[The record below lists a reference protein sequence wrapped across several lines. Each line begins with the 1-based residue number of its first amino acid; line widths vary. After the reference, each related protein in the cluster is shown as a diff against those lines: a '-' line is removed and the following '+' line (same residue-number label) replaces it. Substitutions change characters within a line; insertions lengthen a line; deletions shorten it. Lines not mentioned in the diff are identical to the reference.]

1 MAFHVKDE
9 ATDRAVR
16 RLAKLKGK
24 TLTSTI
30 REAVDNEYGRERMR
44 IPLIDRLRPI
54 QDQFASLSR
63 PGGMPADKQF
73 FDDLSGEA

>member
-24 TLTSTI
+24 TLTKTI
-30 REAVDNEYGRERMR
+30 REAVDHEYDSERMR

-63 PGGMPADKQF
+63 PGGMPADKEF

>member
-24 TLTSTI
+24 SLTSTI
-30 REAVDNEYGRERMR
+30 REAVDHEYDRERMR
-44 IPLIDRLRPI
+44 IPLIERLRPI